1 MNSVAI
7 IDVSQHFIDT
17 SISQILEALVKPAPL
32 GESAAATAIGT
43 ESRQGGYPYSEGI
56 ISVEWTKRMESLI

>member
-43 ESRQGGYPYSEGI
+43 ESRQGGYPYFERDYFRG
-56 ISVEWTKRMESLI
+56 VD